1 MTHFQ
6 VSSRPFAIPSSHPM
20 ADHSPDLRTTALAH
34 VHPRYGAKLIG
45 FGGWLMPVQ
54 YTSILAEHEAVRSR
68 CGLFD
73 ISHMG
78 EFHVS
83 GKDAKRFLNSLL
95 TNDLSKL
102 TPGKGQ
108 YTLLTNSSG
117 GVIDDLIAYQ
127 TNPESFLLVVNAA
140 RINEDW
146 NWIAAHKDGF
156 DGDVTLED
164 QSDTTAALALQGPAA
179 ADTLAHYL
187 HIDPATLPRR
197 NHLATYPHPTSPI
210 TVARTGYTGEDGF
223 ELIFPTIAAESH
235 WTDLLAS
242 GAPWGLIP
250 CGLGA
255 RDTLRLE
262 MGFPLNGSD
271 LSPHQTPI
279 EAGLSRFVS
288 LSKSD
293 HTTFPGHEVLAAQVA
308 QGTEK
313 TLCGLVTVGKTP
325 PPRPHYTVLHQ
336 GEPVGETTSGTSSP
350 SLKTGIAL
358 AYLPTPLASV
368 GTVVEIDIRGTR
380 FPAEVCK
387 PPFLRR

>member
-1 MTHFQ
+1 MD
-6 VSSRPFAIPSSHPM
+6 A
-20 ADHSPDLRTTALAH
+20 SPNLRTTSLTH

-78 EFHVS
+78 EFQVF
-83 GKDAKRFLNSLL
+83 GNDARTFLNTLL
-95 TNDLSKL
+95 TNDLCKL
-102 TPGKGQ
+102 SPSKGQ

-127 TNPESFLLVVNAA
+127 TGSQSFLLVVNAA
-140 RINEDW
+140 RIEEDW
-146 NWIAAHKDGF
+146 DWITHHRNQF
-156 DGDVTLED
+156 HGDVTLEN
-164 QSDTTAALALQGPAA
+164 QSDATAALALQGPAA
-179 ADTLAHYL
+179 AATLAHYL
-187 HIDPATLPRR
+187 NTEPAALPRR
-197 NHLATYPHPTSPI
+197 NHIASFPHPTSSI
-210 TVARTGYTGEDGF
+210 TIARTGYTGEDGF
-223 ELIFPTIAAESH
+223 ELLFPAGAAERH

-271 LSPHQTPI
+271 LSPNHTPI

-288 LSKSD
+288 LTKSD
-293 HTTFPGHEVLAAQVA
+293 HTTFHGHEVLSAQVA
-308 QGTEK
+308 QGVDK
-313 TLCGLVTVGKTP
+313 TLCGLVTIGKMP
-325 PPRPHYTVLHQ
+325 PPRPHYTVLHE
-336 GEPVGETTSGTSSP
+336 GAAVGETTSGTSSP
-350 SLKTGIAL
+350 TLKQGIAL
-358 AYLPTPLASV
+358 AYLPAALAIA
-368 GTVVEIDIRGTR
+368 GTSVEIDIRGTR

-387 PPFLRR
+387 PPFLQR

>member
-6 VSSRPFAIPSSHPM
+6 VSSRPVSIPSSHPM
-20 ADHSPDLRTTALAH
+20 ADHSSDLRTTALAH

-78 EFHVS
+78 EFCVS
-83 GKDAKRFLNSLL
+83 GKDAKRFLNALL
-95 TNDLSKL
+95 TNDLGKL

-127 TNPESFLLVVNAA
+127 TDPESFLLVVNAA
-140 RINEDW
+140 RIDEDW
-146 NWIAAHKDGF
+146 NWISAHKDGF
-156 DGDVTLED
+156 NGNVTLEN
-164 QSDTTAALALQGPAA
+164 QSDTTAALALQGPTSAEA
-179 ADTLAHYL
+179 LAHYL
-187 HIDPATLPRR
+187 NIEPTALPRR
-197 NHLATYPHPTSPI
+197 NQIATYPHPTSPLTI
-210 TVARTGYTGEDGF
+210 ARTGYTGEDGF
-223 ELIFPTIAAESH
+223 ELLFPRETAEQH
-235 WTDLLAS
+235 WTKLLTE
-242 GAPWGLIP
+242 GTRWGMAP

-271 LSPHQTPI
+271 LSPDHTPV
-279 EAGLSRFVS
+279 EAGLSRFVT

-308 QGTEK
+308 RGTEK

-336 GEPVGETTSGTSSP
+336 GLTVGETTSGTSSP
-350 SLKTGIAL
+350 TLKTGIAL
-358 AYLPTPLASV
+358 AYLPTALSSA